1 MFVIRQLVIIFA
13 ILLVSSIHP
22 ISLAA
27 QTQQALT
34 SKEIV
39 SWLYQ
44 LQRYPEKRDELVEEI
59 RKRGIGFPLTDGMRS
74 LVATK
79 SGNDALLRRT
89 LEEAER
95 RRVNPTEST
104 LPSVAEG
111 EELLERTRNVTLAA
125 AGAMPDF
132 IVKQLI
138 RRSVAYGTTTNWIP
152 QDTLSIAVGY
162 RANQGE
168 EYKLLT
174 VNGMP
179 AADEVKESR
188 DYSKYVKGATSS
200 GVEYISALA
209 DIFKPESQTEFRMV
223 DTDVIQG
230 RRTIVYEY
238 SVKKDRSQ
246 LTLSVGDTGSST
258 VAGSQ
263 GRMWIDRELNR
274 VLKFEQIAT
283 EIPNG
288 FPITAASS
296 LIDYDWVD
304 INEHKYLLPFHS
316 EILMTTAQPKFVLQS
331 RNDVRFRSYQ
341 KFGAELKVVDEVG
354 EDDDPADAAPLK
366 AKTKGGKPAE
376 APSPTPKANK
386 PGEPL
391 DDAPPPPKLK
401 TTKPGKPLTGSV
413 LK

>member
-1 MFVIRQLVIIFA
+1 MYCFRKFVFFA
-13 ILLVSSIHP
+13 ILLTCVVP
-22 ISLAA
+22 LGLTA
-27 QTQQALT
+27 QTAQPLT

-44 LQRYPEKRDELVEEI
+44 LPRYPEKRDELVEEI

-79 SGNDALLRRT
+79 SGNDSLLRRT

-104 LPSVAEG
+104 LPSATEG
-111 EELLERTRNVTLAA
+111 DDLLNRARNVTLAA

-168 EYKLLT
+168 EYKLLS
-174 VNGMP
+174 VNGVP
-179 AADEVKESR
+179 SGDEVRESK

-209 DIFKPESQTEFRMV
+209 DIFKPESQSEFRMV

-238 SVKKDRSQ
+238 VVRKEHSQ
-246 LTLSVGDTGSST
+246 LTLTVGDTGAST

-263 GRMWIDRELNR
+263 GRMWIDRELDR
-274 VLKFEQIAT
+274 VLRFEQIAT
-283 EIPNG
+283 EIPTG

-296 LIDYDWVD
+296 LIDYGWVN
-304 INEHKYLLPFHS
+304 INDHNYLLPSHS
-316 EILMTTAQPKFVLQS
+316 EILMTTVQPKFALQS

-354 EDDDPADAAPLK
+354 EDDEPTNRATPP
-366 AKTKGGKPAE
+366 KTTTNKPAVSAE
-376 APSPTPKANK
+376 SPQLPKPKSDQPAQ
-386 PGEPL
+386 PI

-401 TTKPGKPLTGSV
+401 PTKPPM
-413 LK
+413 

>member
-1 MFVIRQLVIIFA
+1 MHSIRRSFLLFAVLFVLLLQPVSLFA
-13 ILLVSSIHP
+13 QSEP
-22 ISLAA
+22 
-27 QTQQALT
+27 LT
-34 SKEIV
+34 SKEFV
-39 SWLYQ
+39 ALLYQ
-44 LQRYPEKRDELVEEI
+44 LPRYPEKRDELVDEI
-59 RKRGIGFPLTDGMRS
+59 RKRGIGFTLTDGMRS

-95 RRVNPTEST
+95 RRVNPTASA
-104 LPSVAEG
+104 LPPTTEG
-111 EELLERTRNVTLAA
+111 DELLQRTRNVTLAA
-125 AGAMPDF
+125 ANAMPDF

-152 QDTLSIAVGY
+152 QDTLAIAVGY

-179 AADEVKESR
+179 AAAEVKESG

-238 SVKKDRSQ
+238 SVKKENSQ
-246 LTLSVGDTGSST
+246 LTLSVGETGSRVT
-258 VAGSQ
+258 AGSR
-263 GRMWIDRELNR
+263 GRMWIDRELDR
-274 VLKFEQIAT
+274 VLRFEQIAT
-283 EIPNG
+283 EIQAG

-296 LIDYDWVD
+296 LIDYDWVT

-316 EILMTTAQPKFVLQS
+316 EILMTRVQPQFVLQS

-341 KFGAELKVVDEVG
+341 KFGAELKVIDEVG
-354 EDDDPADAAPLK
+354 EDDDPADGAP
-366 AKTKGGKPAE
+366 
-376 APSPTPKANK
+376 
-386 PGEPL
+386 
-391 DDAPPPPKLK
+391 PPPPKLK
-401 TTKPGKPLTGSV
+401 PKPPQP
-413 LK
+413 

>member
-1 MFVIRQLVIIFA
+1 MRYIRKSIVLLA
-13 ILLVSSIHP
+13 ILLVSLLQPLVLKAQSQQP
-22 ISLAA
+22 ISN
-27 QTQQALT
+27 
-34 SKEIV
+34 KEFV

-44 LQRYPEKRDELVEEI
+44 LPRYPEKRDEIVDEI
-59 RKRGIGFPLTDGMRS
+59 RKRGISFPLTDGLRS

-79 SGNDALLRRT
+79 SGNDTLLRRT
-89 LEEAER
+89 LEEADR
-95 RRVNPTEST
+95 RRVNPTASS
-104 LPSVAEG
+104 LPPTTEG
-111 EELLERTRNVTLAA
+111 NELLERTRNVTLAA
-125 AGAMPDF
+125 ANAMPDF

-179 AADEVKESR
+179 AAEEVKESK

-230 RRTIVYEY
+230 RRTVVYEY
-238 SVKKDRSQ
+238 VVKKEHSQ
-246 LTLSVGDTGSST
+246 LTLSIGDAGTST
-258 VAGSQ
+258 IAGSQ
-263 GRMWIDRELNR
+263 GRLWIDRELDR
-274 VLKFEQIAT
+274 VLRFEQIAT
-283 EIPNG
+283 EIPSG

-296 LIDYDWVD
+296 LIDYDWVN
-304 INEHKYLLPFHS
+304 INDHKYLLPFHS
-316 EILMTTAQPKFVLQS
+316 EILMTRVQPQFVLQS

-341 KFGAELKVVDEVG
+341 KFGAELKVIDEVG
-354 EDDDPADAAPLK
+354 EDDDPAD
-366 AKTKGGKPAE
+366 T
-376 APSPTPKANK
+376 
-386 PGEPL
+386 
-391 DDAPPPPKLK
+391 APPKPKPDKPIKPPM
-401 TTKPGKPLTGSV
+401 
-413 LK
+413 